1 MLILSPL
8 LYIRQIW
15 FSFDTHRIKL
25 VSLNISAVM
34 NTTTLIIVLIGSAIV
49 VFGGFFGTFALFQY
63 FAKKATGIP
72 VNTPHQP
79 EQAKPEIS
87 SNQAEIK
94 PRVTYK
100 PYFGLKQ
107 ILPVLSIGF
116 ICLVSALVFMSS
128 LSPEPAFRFDSAGNP
143 VSYGA
148 KTSVVI
154 ISLIVQLIFIA
165 ISWSAGK
172 IVTAFINRLGM
183 PESSGQQSQKVISIS
198 ANMIMLPQLI
208 AAFISLDIFIYDI
221 YKFHLLPVWAFA
233 AITMVVGGILII
245 WRIRNIMRSN
255 KAIIYPGA

>member
-25 VSLNISAVM
+25 VSLNTSAVM
-34 NTTTLIIVLIGSAIV
+34 NTTTLLIILIGSAIV
-49 VFGGFFGTFALFQY
+49 VFGGFLGTFALFQH
-63 FAKKATGIP
+63 FAKKTTGKPIH
-72 VNTPHQP
+72 TPHQP
-79 EQAKPEIS
+79 EQVEPEIS
-87 SNQAEIK
+87 PAEVVKK
-94 PRVTYK
+94 PGVPYK

-107 ILPVLSIGF
+107 ILPVLAIGF
-116 ICLVSALVFMSS
+116 ICLVAALVSMPS

-148 KTSVVI
+148 KTSIVI
-154 ISLIVQLIFIA
+154 ISLIVQLIFVA

-198 ANMIMLPQLI
+198 SNMIMLPQLI
-208 AAFISLDIFIYDI
+208 AAFISLDIFIYDV
-221 YKFHLLPVWAFA
+221 YSFHLLPVWAFA
-233 AITMVVGGILII
+233 AITMVIGGILII
-245 WRIRNIMRSN
+245 WRIRNIMRDN
-255 KAIIYPGA
+255 KSIIYPGA